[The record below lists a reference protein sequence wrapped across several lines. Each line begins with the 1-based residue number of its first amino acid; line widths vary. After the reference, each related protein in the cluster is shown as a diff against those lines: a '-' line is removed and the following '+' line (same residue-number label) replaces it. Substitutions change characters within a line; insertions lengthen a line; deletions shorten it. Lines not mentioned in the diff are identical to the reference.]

1 MPIFSRFTRLRWLT
15 STITGTSRTTPTSK
29 NSGRPTRAATP
40 AIAHG
45 SALGRTRPTTAST
58 MRSAPPESAS
68 NPPIM
73 APSAI
78 SSPTLPTVVP
88 TPVVKLS
95 MVLVTPRPATTPR
108 AAVPK
113 MRARNGCTFSQVI
126 STMTTA
132 MATTAA
138 MISCASLDAGT
149 VAAVTRCI
157 RKPPRAAPAASRPR
171 HPRWASPVEPIPTRA
186 EVSGTHAAC

>member
-29 NSGRPTRAATP
+29 NSGRPISAATP

-45 SALGRTRPTTAST
+45 SALGATRPTTPST
-58 MRSAPPESAS
+58 MRSAPPVSAS

-73 APSAI
+73 APRAI
-78 SSPTLPTVVP
+78 SSPTLPTVAP
-88 TPVVKLS
+88 TPALKLS
-95 MVLVTPRPATTPR
+95 MVLVTPSPATRPR

-113 MRARNGCTFSQVI
+113 MSARNGCTFSQLI

-132 MATTAA
+132 MAISVA
-138 MISCASLDAGT
+138 MIS
-149 VAAVTRCI
+149 
-157 RKPPRAAPAASRPR
+157 
-171 HPRWASPVEPIPTRA
+171 
-186 EVSGTHAAC
+186 